1 MTVNLKSLETEQL
14 SIDERLEL
22 VEALWDSIASSAA
35 LTDAQREELDR
46 RLADH
51 RQHPDDVTP
60 WSEVKSSISARIRS

>member
-1 MTVNLKSLETEQL
+1 MNLKSLEIELL

-35 LTDAQREELDR
+35 LTDTQREELDR

-60 WSEVKSSISARIRS
+60 WPEVKSSISARIRS

>member
-1 MTVNLKSLETEQL
+1 MTVNLKSLEIERL

-35 LTDAQREELDR
+35 LSEMQREELDR

-60 WSEVKSSISARIRS
+60 WHEVKATVSARIKS

>member
-1 MTVNLKSLETEQL
+1 MTVNLKSLEIERL

-46 RLADH
+46 RLAVH

-60 WSEVKSSISARIRS
+60 WHEVKNSISARIKS

>member
-1 MTVNLKSLETEQL
+1 MTVNLKSLEIERL

-46 RLADH
+46 RLTDYQ
-51 RQHPDDVTP
+51 QHPDDVTP
-60 WSEVKSSISARIRS
+60 WHEVETSISTRIKS

>member
-1 MTVNLKSLETEQL
+1 MTVNLKSLEIERL

-22 VEALWDSIASSAA
+22 VEALWDSIASSAP

-51 RQHPDDVTP
+51 RQHPDDVMP
-60 WSEVKSSISARIRS
+60 WPEVKSSISARIKS

>member
-1 MTVNLKSLETEQL
+1 MTVNLKSLEIERL

-51 RQHPDDVTP
+51 RQHPDDVMP
-60 WSEVKSSISARIRS
+60 WPEVKSSISARIKS

>member
-1 MTVNLKSLETEQL
+1 MTVNLKSLDIERL

-35 LTDAQREELDR
+35 LSELQREELDR

-51 RQHPDDVTP
+51 RQRPDDVTP
-60 WSEVKSSISARIRS
+60 WHEVKAAVSARIKS

>member
-1 MTVNLKSLETEQL
+1 MTVNLKSLEIERL

-51 RQHPDDVTP
+51 RQHPGDVTP
-60 WSEVKSSISARIRS
+60 WHEVKTSISARIKS